1 MKAFVLD
8 LSMCNGCYNCQ
19 IACKDE
25 HVGNDWPPYSLSEP
39 DTGQFWMKVDQKDVG
54 TVPKVKV
61 VYLPSTCMH
70 CDDAPCM
77 KAATNG
83 AVYKRSDGIVI
94 IDPVKSVGQKQ
105 LVAACPYGA
114 IYYNEALNIP
124 QKCTACAHLLDTAS
138 STTDPGLQV
147 PRCVDICPTE
157 ALKFGDDTDP
167 AFQALIAQAEVL
179 NPEFGT
185 KPRMYYLNLPKPWI
199 AGSVFDPVIDECIE
213 GATVTA
219 TEVVSGATYSATSD
233 NYGDFWL
240 NGLAGNKTYNVT
252 MSMAGY
258 FTKQVTVF
266 VQDGSNIGDIPLYA
280 GDELV

>member
-61 VYLPSTCMH
+61 VYLPTMCMQ
-70 CDDAPCM
+70 CDDAPCI
-77 KAATNG
+77 KVATNG

-114 IYYNEALNIP
+114 IYYNETLNIP

-199 AGSVFDPVIDECIE
+199 AGSVFDPVTDECLE

-219 TEVVSGATYSATSD
+219 TEVVSGATYAATSD

-240 NGLAGNKTYNVT
+240 NGLVGNKTYNVT
-252 MSMAGY
+252 MTMAGY
-258 FTKQVTVF
+258 LTKQVTVF
-266 VQDGSNIGDIPLYA
+266 VQDGSNIGDFPLYA